1 METSSDFELIASLL
15 PDSSAKPT
23 DDDDD
28 DADAEDILRE
38 ATLLLLRLTYGQAH
52 AQLQSLEQE
61 IQILRSAPSRP
72 PEAPED
78 PRRAREHETDDMWRL
93 DSPLTQGGP
102 DGKGPLLDSSGR
114 VGYIMLCTHSSAD
127 SVTSLFAHSPSCP
140 RLLTARRFASRC
152 SVQVTASLP

>member
-1 METSSDFELIASLL
+1 MRKRRNHGITVVEPSSEFELVASLL
-15 PDSSAKPT
+15 PDPSVKPT

-61 IQILRSAPSRP
+61 VQILRSAPPRP
-72 PEAPED
+72 PEALED
-78 PRRAREHETDDMWRL
+78 PRRARQDGTDNMWRL
-93 DSPLTQGGP
+93 DAPLPQGGP

-114 VGYIMLCTHSSAD
+114 VSYTMLCTHRIA
-127 SVTSLFAHSPSCP
+127 C
-140 RLLTARRFASRC
+140 
-152 SVQVTASLP
+152 